1 MHMQKELSKMVTLT
15 LTLTLTLIFI
25 IFLQNH
31 LQELEERAPG
41 WASVISLKD
50 MLQNW
55 PTMESEVE

>member
-1 MHMQKELSKMVTLT
+1 MVTLT